1 MLVLDE
7 ISRAQT
13 EAERFESSL
22 NDFRVLYLA
31 VLSDE
36 NHRCIHVSKVEYPWH
51 STYLCI
57 FQGLDVPKVPH
68 GC

>member
-1 MLVLDE
+1 MLVLEE
-7 ISRAQT
+7 ISRPQT

-36 NHRCIHVSKVEYPWH
+36 NHRRIHGSKVEYP
-51 STYLCI
+51 
-57 FQGLDVPKVPH
+57 
-68 GC
+68 